1 MSSGATSNG
10 GGMRVLLVDDDVT
23 IGVMLSIGL
32 PELELV
38 EATSLADARAVL
50 AADDAR
56 SIDAVVVDR
65 RLADGDGLD
74 LVREIRRTFT
84 TSRTPIVLLT
94 AGHDEADRAAVM
106 RAGADRYLAKPVDPD
121 ELVAHVSSVLAVA
134 PADRRA
140 NRADAV
146 RGDVDVRAPEVDVR
160 DGTPPRRVPL
170 LARFRRRTG

>member
-1 MSSGATSNG
+1 
-10 GGMRVLLVDDDVT
+10 MRVLLVDDDVT

-32 PELELV
+32 PDLVLV

-84 TSRTPIVLLT
+84 TSRTPIVVIT
-94 AGHDEADRAAVM
+94 AGHDEADRAAVL

-134 PADRRA
+134 PADRRV
-140 NRADAV
+140 NRAEAA
-146 RGDVDVRAPEVDVR
+146 RGDVDVRAPDVDMRETGVP
-160 DGTPPRRVPL
+160 TRRPL
-170 LARFRRRTG
+170 LAWLRRRTG

>member
-1 MSSGATSNG
+1 
-10 GGMRVLLVDDDVT
+10 MRVLLVDDDVT

-50 AADDAR
+50 AADDSR

-84 TSRTPIVLLT
+84 TSRTPIVLIT
-94 AGHDEADRAAVM
+94 AGHDEADRAAVL

-134 PADRRA
+134 PAERRV
-140 NRADAV
+140 NRAEAV
-146 RGDVDVRAPEVDVR
+146 RGDVDVRAPDVDVR
-160 DGTPPRRVPL
+160 GRSVPGRRPR
-170 LARFRRRTG
+170 LAWLRRRTG